1 MCVCVWACMLSHVWL
16 FTTPRTVAFQAPLS
30 MGLPIQVSMCI
41 CMCVSVSVCVCACA
55 QLCPILCDPMDCSLP
70 GTSVHGTSQARILE
84 WAAVSYSKGLNLSLL
99 HLLHWQ
105 ADSLPLSH
113 QGIPKQCH
121 LADSKVHVLFWEVRT
136 LYQAGVFWWGHLETP
151 QYQKCLQNKKD
162 NTDPG
167 RYVNKFHIPRAP
179 GFFTMIMFTIIQAT
193 HQHATHHTPR
203 MTQFN
208 SVQSLSHVR
217 LLGTPGLSGLPVH
230 HQLPEF
236 T

>member
-84 WAAVSYSKGLNLSLL
+84 WAAVSYSKGSNLSLL

-105 ADSLPLSH
+105 ADYLRLHHLGSPGINSVLSTYSRVLREYVLHTAERQQLLSLFSYSVMSNSLRPHGCSMPGFPVLCYFLEFAQTHVHWVDDTIQPSYPV
-113 QGIPKQCH
+113 IPF
-121 LADSKVHVLFWEVRT
+121 SS
-136 LYQAGVFWWGHLETP
+136 
-151 QYQKCLQNKKD
+151 CLQSFPASGSSNESAL
-162 NTDPG
+162 
-167 RYVNKFHIPRAP
+167 RI
-179 GFFTMIMFTIIQAT
+179 
-193 HQHATHHTPR
+193 
-203 MTQFN
+203 
-208 SVQSLSHVR
+208 
-217 LLGTPGLSGLPVH
+217 SGLGRC
-230 HQLPEF
+230 
-236 T
+236 